1 MFTSIKTKKLQI
13 SAALLL
19 ALGLSACGDDEVE
32 VEVIREVEVI
42 VEVPAPIPDPVD
54 YSYQVTVTNLT
65 NSQPLSPVAVV
76 LHTSGNLW
84 TIGGVPSVELERMA
98 EGGDNSGL
106 LSLGMASASGMGA
119 IGPGG
124 NETISVTIQDV
135 MDAKLSVATMLVN
148 TNDGF
153 SGLNALGLGQ
163 LAVGESWSAN
173 AGVYDSGT
181 EVNSE
186 AAGTMPG
193 PADGGEGF
201 NAMRNDTGY
210 VSMHPGVVTSDDGLG
225 TSVLTVE
232 HKFDNPAI
240 RIMVTRTE

>member
-1 MFTSIKTKKLQI
+1 MFKQTKMNKLGT
-13 SAALLL
+13 AAVVTL
-19 ALGLSACGDDEVE
+19 AIGLSACGDDEV
-32 VEVIREVEVI
+32 IREVI
-42 VEVPAPIPDPVD
+42 VEVPAPVPDPVD
-54 YSYQVTVTNLT
+54 VSYQITVTNLT

-76 LHTSGNLW
+76 LHPSGNLW
-84 TIGGVPSVELERMA
+84 TVGGVPSVELERMA

-106 LSLGMASASGMGA
+106 LTLGMASASGSAA

-124 NETISVTIQDV
+124 KETISVTVQDV
-135 MDAKLSVATMLVN
+135 MDAKLTVATMLVN
-148 TNDGF
+148 TNDAF
-153 SGLNALGLGQ
+153 SGLNAWDLSQ
-163 LAVGESWSAN
+163 LAVGDTWTTT
-173 AGVYDSGT
+173 AGVYDAGS

-201 NAMRNDTGY
+201 NAMRSDTGY
-210 VSMHPGVVTSDDGLG
+210 VAMHPGVVSADDGLSS
-225 TSVLTVE
+225 SVLTVE

>member
-19 ALGLSACGDDEVE
+19 ALGLSACGEDE

-42 VEVPAPIPDPVD
+42 VEVPAPIPAPVD
-54 YSYQVTVTNLT
+54 YSYEVTVTNLT
-65 NSQPLSPVAVV
+65 NFQPLSPVAVV
-76 LHTSGNLW
+76 LHNSGNLW
-84 TIGGVPSVELERMA
+84 TIGGVPSVELERMS

-135 MDAKLSVATMLVN
+135 MDAKLTVATMLVN
-148 TNDGF
+148 TNDAFG
-153 SGLNALGLGQ
+153 GLNAFDLSQ
-163 LAVGESWSAN
+163 LDVGDSWSAN
-173 AGVYDSGT
+173 SGVYDSGT

-201 NAMRNDTGY
+201 NAMRNDTGF
-210 VSMHPGVVTSDDGLG
+210 VSMHPGVVSSDDGLS
-225 TSVLTVE
+225 TSVLNVQ
-232 HKFDNPAI
+232 HKFDNPAV
-240 RIMVTRTE
+240 RIKVTRTQ